1 MNTRSSHIRP
11 GGFFQSL
18 EILSCNCYCHSMALS
33 PTPYPNSK
41 FPIWSLPLICL
52 IVTAFASILLF
63 TCYRIVKQICYGHYG
78 ESFRDWVERQLL
90 DEANPDDPS
99 QQFHSRGLDSSTVYS
114 LPIAQFKKN
123 EGPSHSNTDCAV
135 CLGEFEEGEFL
146 KHLPNCSHVFHIP
159 CIDTWFESH
168 SNCPLCRTHVY
179 DFTMDNEFSG
189 SMYTLLETL
198 RREDFFQEWVE
209 NYQILRVEILQTSTH
224 RQEPENGT

>member
-1 MNTRSSHIRP
+1 MDIMENP
-11 GGFFQSL
+11 L
-18 EILSCNCYCHSMALS
+18 ETGLRGNFWTK
-33 PTPYPNSK
+33 PTLN
-41 FPIWSLPLICL
+41 
-52 IVTAFASILLF
+52 
-63 TCYRIVKQICYGHYG
+63 
-78 ESFRDWVERQLL
+78 
-90 DEANPDDPS
+90 DPS

-168 SNCPLCRTHVY
+168 SNCPLCRSHVY

-198 RREDFFQEWVE
+198 RREDFFQEWIQRFFDPEGVFNPITDEHFSVVAVAGRTSVQIPCQHQGQAMEQFKADTFQHQCLAVE
-209 NYQILRVEILQTSTH
+209 QFNAYTEDWISLDSQHLD
-224 RQEPENGT
+224 

>member
-1 MNTRSSHIRP
+1 MFSSSMLNFASGHNGSCFST
-11 GGFFQSL
+11 GGLLTSGVNINNQIPTGKRQR
-18 EILSCNCYCHSMALS
+18 EMALIQK
-33 PTPYPNSK
+33 TDGK
-41 FPIWSLPLICL
+41 AFCCL
-52 IVTAFASILLF
+52 Q
-63 TCYRIVKQICYGHYG
+63 RG
-78 ESFRDWVERQLL
+78 DWVERQLL